1 LRDFR
6 KAWATACRKAELT
19 GMIRHDFRRSAVRN
33 LVRSGVPETVAMKI
47 SGHKTRSVF
56 DRYNIVSDADLKDAA
71 RKLHGH
77 NTGTMPSTSPSNPSV
92 SALNSS
98 HAPVAQLDRAA
109 VS

>member
-1 LRDFR
+1 MVSTAQR
-6 KAWATACRKAELT
+6 KARLI
-19 GMIRHDFRRSAVRN
+19 GMRRHDFRRSAVRN
-33 LVRSGVPETVAMKI
+33 LVRSGVGEPAAMKI

-56 DRYNIVSDADLKDAA
+56 DRYNITSDADLREAA

-77 NTGTMPSTSPSNPSV
+77 NLGRLSALASSNPPV
-92 SALNSS
+92 SALQIS